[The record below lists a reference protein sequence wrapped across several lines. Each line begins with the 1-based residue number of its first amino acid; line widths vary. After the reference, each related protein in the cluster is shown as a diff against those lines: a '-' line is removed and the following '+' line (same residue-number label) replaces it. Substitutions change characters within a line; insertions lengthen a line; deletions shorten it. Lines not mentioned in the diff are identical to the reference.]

1 MPIEEALAS
10 RSVVIVAAHPDDE
23 TISAGGLLPR
33 LRNPVVVTVTD
44 GAPRNGGDAERAG
57 CLTREDYARLRRDE
71 LLGALDVAG
80 VGADQIR
87 ALNIVD
93 QEASV
98 EMAYI
103 TLHLVDIL
111 RELHPAAILT
121 HPYEGGHPDHDAAA
135 FAVHAACARVSNPP
149 EVFEFTSYHSAAADQ
164 EAADPPAMR
173 VGEFLP
179 RSDHGEP
186 VVLPEEARDVKSRM
200 ISCFASQ
207 LHMLRHFPVDVER
220 YRPAP
225 TYDFTTAPH
234 PGRLYYETFDWGV
247 SGQRWRRLAGE
258 ALRTLGAG
266 NATL

>member
-23 TISAGGLLPR
+23 TIGAGGLLPR
-33 LRNPVVVTVTD
+33 LHHPVVVTITD
-44 GAPRNGGDAERAG
+44 GAPRNPADAERAG
-57 CLTREDYARLRRDE
+57 CSTREDYARLRRDE

-80 VGADQIR
+80 VGAGQVR

-93 QEASV
+93 QEASL
-98 EMAYI
+98 EMAYV

-121 HPYEGGHPDHDAAA
+121 HPYEGGHPDHDATA
-135 FAVHAACARVSNPP
+135 FAVHAACARVASPP
-149 EVFEFTSYHSAAADQ
+149 EVFEFTSYHSGADAAAM
-164 EAADPPAMR
+164 E
-173 VGEFLP
+173 VGQFLP
-179 RSDHGEP
+179 NSDHGEP
-186 VVLPEEARDVKSRM
+186 VVLPEESRDVKCRM

-225 TYDFTTAPH
+225 AYDFTSAPH
-234 PGRLYYETFDWGV
+234 AGRLFYENFDWGV
-247 SGQRWRRLAGE
+247 TGERWRRLAGE

-266 NATL
+266 TATI

>member
-57 CLTREDYARLRRDE
+57 CLTRDDYARLRRDE

-80 VGADQIR
+80 VGGDQIR

-93 QEASV
+93 QEA
-98 EMAYI
+98 
-103 TLHLVDIL
+103 VD
-111 RELHPAAILT
+111 H
-121 HPYEGGHPDHDAAA
+121 
-135 FAVHAACARVSNPP
+135 
-149 EVFEFTSYHSAAADQ
+149 
-164 EAADPPAMR
+164 PAMR

-179 RSDHGEP
+179 RTDHGEP

-225 TYDFTTAPH
+225 TYDFTSAPH
-234 PGRLYYETFDWGV
+234 TGRLFYEHFDWGV
-247 SGQRWRRLAGE
+247 TGERWRRLAGE

-266 NATL
+266 TASI